1 MSLTL
6 ETQQLSKKYGQN
18 VVIKKLNLTFEGN
31 NRYAILGHNGTGKS
45 TLLKLLCGYLIPS
58 KGSVLVSR
66 NGEQPSA
73 PHESIELFSYCSP
86 HMTFYN
92 EFSFLEMVSWIKKF
106 RSFEIGDEKWEDILE
121 WPKKQISKKTF
132 SEYSSGMQ
140 QKAKLAIAMN
150 LEHQILLLDEPLTN
164 LDAQNAA
171 WYHQRLEKSLKEKMV
186 LIATNRLKEE
196 CPNATHEINLSHY
209 FLK

>member
-18 VVIKKLNLTFEGN
+18 VVIKKLNLTFEN
-31 NRYAILGHNGTGKS
+31 HQRYAILGHNGTGKS
-45 TLLKLLCGYLIPS
+45 TLLKLLCGYLMPS
-58 KGSVLVSR
+58 KGEVIVNHRGQQSS
-66 NGEQPSA
+66 
-73 PHESIELFSYCSP
+73 PHESVHLFSYCSP

-92 EFSFLEMVSWIKKF
+92 EFSFLEMVNWMKKF
-106 RSFEIGDEKWEDILE
+106 RAFEQENWEDILQ
-121 WPKKQISKKTF
+121 WPKKQLTKKTF

-150 LEHQILLLDEPLTN
+150 LNHEILLLDEPLTN
-164 LDAQNAA
+164 LDAQNSA
-171 WYHQRLEKSLKEKMV
+171 WYHQTLEKLPKSKMV
-186 LIATNRLKEE
+186 LIATNRLQEE

-209 FLK
+209 F